1 MVTVDESGGDDNL
14 SVDKGFEMV
23 AAHTLE
29 HEDSKYW
36 KAAILD
42 EIINHEEVFQAFG
55 PPVPREPHMSV
66 TPTRFFFLQKLVS
79 LQA

>member
-23 AAHTLE
+23 AAHTAGGSGDLFFGVPSTLKQALD
-29 HEDSKYW
+29 HEDSEYW

-42 EIINHEEVFQAFG
+42 DHSRLSIMRRCF
-55 PPVPREPHMSV
+55 RY
-66 TPTRFFFLQKLVS
+66 LV
-79 LQA
+79 LLC